1 MNTGR
6 FLLAIILTIAVIIIT
21 NLLFPPV
28 PPPAVTPADTVAPG
42 EPGAPPA
49 IRPAPDSPA
58 TAPVPAPAPGAP
70 LPQRAGVDP
79 AAAEAVAPADT
90 VPVAGPIYRYGFST
104 RGAGL
109 VRAEILGHASYTRD
123 GPVDLVPPGP
133 HPLVSYR
140 VQLAGGEI
148 IDLRDVLFE
157 VEPADGLRLADDGQ
171 PGTLT
176 FRHADEGGRFGVEL
190 VYTFD
195 PGSFLVDVA
204 GRFVG
209 AIDEAA
215 RLLMDMGP
223 TLPVHEANPAEDH
236 RALSYVVNNRRTGIR
251 SQRLD
256 RVGLERIEEG
266 PLSWVA
272 LKNKYFLAAAIGAGE
287 GRYFGGLIAR
297 QAPGDHAAHLT
308 STLPVAP
315 DNTVRFGLYVG
326 PQEAKRLRAIGDDF
340 ENVNPYGWRIFRP
353 IIRPVA
359 HFVTWALVGMHN
371 VLGLG
376 YGWVLILFGVL
387 IRVVLWPLNAHA
399 GRAQLKNMEVQP
411 KLKEIQTRYKNE
423 PEKLQKEMMR
433 LYKEEGFNPFGGC
446 LPLLVPFP
454 VLITLFFVFQ
464 STIEFRGVEFLW
476 LPDLSRPDPLYIL
489 PVVLGASMFL
499 MQWISLKSMPMPNPQ
514 MKMMM
519 WFMPIFMVVIFLNLA
534 SGLNLYY
541 SAQNLA
547 SVPQQLQLRNERLRA
562 QAAKKT

>member
-28 PPPAVTPADTVAPG
+28 PPPPVEPADTLAPAQ
-42 EPGAPPA
+42 PTAPPA
-49 IRPAPDSPA
+49 AR
-58 TAPVPAPAPGAP
+58 PVPDPPTPVPGTA
-70 LPQRAGVDP
+70 LPQPTAAEQPEP
-79 AAAEAVAPADT
+79 AAVAAADT
-90 VPVAGPIYRYGFST
+90 VLVAGPIYRYGFST

-109 VRAEILGHASYTRD
+109 VLAEILAHASYTRD
-123 GPVDLVPPGP
+123 GPVDLVPPGT

-148 IDLRDVLFE
+148 IDLRDALFE
-157 VEPADGLRLADDGQ
+157 VEPAAGLHFAADVA
-171 PGTLT
+171 PATLT
-176 FRHADEGGRFGVEL
+176 FRHADEAGRFGVEL
-190 VYTFD
+190 VYAFD
-195 PGSFLVDVA
+195 GGSFLVDVV

-209 AIDEAA
+209 AIDESA
-215 RLLMDMGP
+215 RLLLDMGP

-236 RALSYVVNNRRTGIR
+236 RALSYVVNNRRNGIR

-266 PLSWVA
+266 PLSWIA

-297 QAPGDHAAHLT
+297 QAAGDHAAHLT
-308 STLPVAP
+308 GTLPVAP
-315 DNTVRFGLYVG
+315 DNTVRFRLYVG

-464 STIEFRGVEFLW
+464 STIEFRGVDFLW

-547 SVPQQLQLRNERLRA
+547 SVPQQIQLRNERLRA